1 MSWRGYLL
9 TSRRMFPPG
18 EFPCKWMHPFLACR
32 FPAHLTSRN
41 SAPSYRGHSRVNTPP
56 LGRPSCVLTLPL
68 SHDAH
73 MLPSRPEGSLF
84 VISAPA
90 RERGTARHTAKR
102 LPIQEPL
109 HHLFLTSILSCQ
121 FASCHLLNLVPSLLV
136 SKQLETLS
144 IPSSGLQLKSFLSIE
159 FSLDRTRRKP
169 RTSIESRSSAPL
181 CGDFISRIAWLTST
195 CTAATSQAIVS
206 RSSNFLIV
214 RHSQLIAYWRR

>member
-73 MLPSRPEGSLF
+73 MLPSRPEGLF

-109 HHLFLTSILSCQ
+109 YPYFYSQHYHASSHQSIKYTHRQRQVDLRRRVQSVTR
-121 FASCHLLNLVPSLLV
+121 FPHRDGLRHGDAVHPS
-136 SKQLETLS
+136 
-144 IPSSGLQLKSFLSIE
+144 
-159 FSLDRTRRKP
+159 DR
-169 RTSIESRSSAPL
+169 
-181 CGDFISRIAWLTST
+181 
-195 CTAATSQAIVS
+195 
-206 RSSNFLIV
+206 
-214 RHSQLIAYWRR
+214 